1 MGGTTAEWSG
11 SVAQKRGTF
20 AGPCAGYCERG
31 AATRNNRI
39 PRPNVVTRRVSVE
52 RTARLPVKGEYVP
65 TTATARWLWG
75 HFSSRVRCTSCD
87 S

>member
-11 SVAQKRGTF
+11 SVVQKKGTF
-20 AGPCAGYCERG
+20 AGPCAGYS
-31 AATRNNRI
+31 RI

-75 HFSSRVRCTSCD
+75 HFSSRVRCASCD